1 MFVQLCAAYD
11 LVARAASP
19 NNLAADQLLANLA
32 SQREAAK
39 ICGKEGFGRLAL
51 IGCGGTEEGE
61 TRSKLTLR
69 NPEENNQAHTV
80 FFFCQLPF
88 CQPLA
93 WSVGPKDLKGRRTW
107 DLEGRHRGFVGQH
120 FFCINNI
127 SDFST

>member
-32 SQREAAK
+32 SQGEAAK

-80 FFFCQLPF
+80 FSFANCLFARLTPN
-88 CQPLA
+88 L
-93 WSVGPKDLKGRRTW
+93 
-107 DLEGRHRGFVGQH
+107 
-120 FFCINNI
+120 
-127 SDFST
+127 

>member
-1 MFVQLCAAYD
+1 MQLCAAYD

-69 NPEENNQAHTV
+69 NPEENNQAHSV

-88 CQPLA
+88 CQPKAQPLPQWLLDKA
-93 WSVGPKDLKGRRTW
+93 KLSFYHQVIY
-107 DLEGRHRGFVGQH
+107 HV
-120 FFCINNI
+120 
-127 SDFST
+127 